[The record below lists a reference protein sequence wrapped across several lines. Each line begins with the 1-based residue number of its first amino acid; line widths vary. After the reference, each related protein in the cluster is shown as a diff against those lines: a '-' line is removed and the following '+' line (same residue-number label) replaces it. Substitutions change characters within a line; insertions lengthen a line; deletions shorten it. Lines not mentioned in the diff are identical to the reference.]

1 MDTQD
6 NAFPVLK
13 VCIHPFNL
21 VRIHIGGSHLH
32 RGREIDDN
40 GLLLGGA
47 PGLLYRCTDIKG
59 KIQLCAGKALRGIL
73 QTNLGI
79 TVSHIPLYHLGAYD
93 SYILYV
99 LPVLMEHH
107 IPL

>member
-1 MDTQD
+1 M
-6 NAFPVLK
+6 
-13 VCIHPFNL
+13 CIHPFDL
-21 VRIHIGGSHLH
+21 VRIHIRGGHLH
-32 RGREIDDN
+32 CGREIDDN
-40 GLLLGGA
+40 GILLGGA

-79 TVSHIPLYHLGAYD
+79 AVSHIPLDHLGSYD
-93 SYILYV
+93 GYV
-99 LPVLMEHH
+99 LYIFPVLMEHH